1 MRNKIPVAW
10 LQLARQKLRFLVA
23 LAGIA
28 FVAVLMFMQ
37 IGFQDA
43 LYASA
48 TQVQKNLEGDLF
60 LISSQYKSLTS
71 NQSFPR
77 IRLYQALGFDDIE
90 SVNSLYVQFAKLK
103 NPINGRKFPI
113 YVLGFDPA
121 KSVFKLPEV
130 NENLNLLK
138 RPNVVLFH
146 RGSRPE

>member
-90 SVNSLYVQFAKLK
+90 SVNSL
-103 NPINGRKFPI
+103 
-113 YVLGFDPA
+113 
-121 KSVFKLPEV
+121 
-130 NENLNLLK
+130 
-138 RPNVVLFH
+138 
-146 RGSRPE
+146 